1 MGGDAMKNLLLWGVT
16 LIGLLV
22 LSPLVLIGGVI
33 VVFETLWDSIF
44 KKQK

>member
-33 VVFETLWDSIF
+33 VVCETLWETIR
-44 KKQK
+44 K